1 MMSKISADSANDDVA
16 AAFTDADVASAANAG
31 SFQKAL
37 VLLKQGAVRIS
48 GRRADG
54 CVEAQVQSE
63 RSGASSYSV
72 LLAASFRTVH
82 GPRAA
87 SGCKVAAKCT
97 CFDYTR
103 RGGLCKH
110 GAAAALLFRRQD
122 AGDLE
127 ALPLKLPEARE
138 AKRSAPKP
146 DGAGRKRLFPA
157 ADDSAKGDDQC
168 RTPTRQGSD
177 DASSKESHESPARP
191 MKQPCFPVA
200 AAVSTGPAVSKKG
213 SAVKAALMLRLLQ
226 NAACAGDHQRF
237 KAELKRYGEAA
248 LSVLDA
254 SGLLHQA
261 ILGQDV
267 CGATLIVKA
276 LLELPEGAAAAVS
289 ARDATK
295 RSPLHAAVSASRIEI
310 CQVLLAA
317 KADPLAKAPASLGL
331 LGSQYCNLGVS
342 RVPPA
347 LPLSFRQTASDA
359 TEVAAATEA
368 AAASPPAVTAN
379 LPAWATAS
387 FSASDEPSS
396 PRDENRTEGR
406 SVSRGVPAAPEEV
419 VPMQVADGSRRA
431 LACAHYL
438 CRNCSSRVGGRCPLC
453 RKQFAGVQEL
463 PDLKRDPIAWFEF
476 AAGCTEEGT
485 AAARPALPVGLPYT
499 PSQASAVSTPAA
511 RLLRMRS
518 WPRPSRGSMFSAPF
532 RRCVTGSFDHEA
544 SRDLGAACGQPGLE
558 MSTGG
563 PREGYISRRDI
574 EHILPATLP
583 VDPQLL
589 SQALDEGL
597 WAEWDADEDGV
608 ISRQD
613 FFDPRHGLLRWLLV
627 HLVELRAESS
637 AGAAPDVETDRA
649 GWFRHLLLSKRGLG
663 PFFQRPCASSA
674 GLRRGDALRAL
685 LRLAGASSLERRRL
699 EEFRSTV
706 EQFWEKWDPSGSGL
720 VPSHQLLQPAG
731 PAQDLL
737 WASASARL
745 RCSLQRLADA
755 GSSASSGAQG
765 AGPGAYVIEISKL
778 CRLLASL
785 GRDGAGAERR
795 KTGAEGRGF
804 SSCAPASPRSLLQA
818 VKGVHV
824 ARKNLGEDVD
834 RLLYGESLS
843 FALLA
848 LERFPSHIQVVRWA
862 CRLITFL
869 LLGLSESTA
878 ALTPES
884 SNWAQLLQVG
894 LDSSAALLL
903 ASGKEIPRD
912 LQAMAFQVVKSTM
925 ALCGSP
931 CAAADPSFGS
941 TVMSASLLL
950 WLLSRGEAESCVLSL
965 LTGLQTKPESPQ
977 VSSAACHSPA
987 GRAVVSALTCLL
999 LGDPAGLVLQM
1010 EAWGHSA
1017 PPPPL
1022 WTPLSTMAV
1031 TSITVGEPVEV
1042 CCQGGWLEG
1051 TVLRAPVSEPSQP
1064 RDECWM
1070 VACKG
1075 SSSSQGDSARIY
1087 SRHVWSPGWRL
1098 EAAAAFDRMR
1108 CTIFAHV
1115 AACEKLQSSGA
1126 SLLQRWP
1133 TDAVHLRRELL
1144 ASIVVQG
1151 LAPKALAVAP
1161 SPSGPVLRG
1170 AVGIPLHCGDK
1181 VWLSVSVERAKQLQT
1196 ARHGDWSDHMG
1207 FCLDCPGRLVETL
1220 AAPPRVRVSH
1230 GSLGTFLWNPA
1241 AVTRAESSAEA
1252 LPFEEQHGP
1261 LMVGDEVL
1269 LGSDQERAV
1278 PLQVGHGGWSARMAH
1293 ALGRFG
1299 RLAGLNNRGDLRVD
1313 TPGCGVFL
1321 WNPASVGSS
1330 AFVTGFTSLQLLSA
1344 WVSGA
1349 SPHCPEKLKELSS
1362 PNCGDD
1368 DPECPLEGPFHTVNQ
1383 SVDDSFRYIK
1393 TSYCPPYDWSCLS
1406 NQKGRRPCARR
1417 QTFKIPLRP
1426 TIARSAVPLGLGWPA
1441 GKSSQEKDLTKLPSV
1456 AMNQGQPMLGAI
1468 GVLVNGVALN
1478 GVATKLSEALPSTTK
1493 LEGADCWVD
1502 AAPPCGERPL
1512 GHERLIG
1519 LELEELG
1526 LPSGSAPSSSSGAPG
1541 ADGAAGFHSSLHHM
1555 GATEAD
1561 EALETETKDWSVAVA
1576 AATDEKSDAFTF
1588 LERELQ
1594 SIGTDDDPCDPVFL
1608 SAFLGAAL
1616 VHCADRGFLECV
1628 QFLMSR
1634 GAPLDGAGAR
1644 MLQSLKLQGP
1654 ARTPLELAA
1663 RRGHVAI
1670 CRLLL
1675 ESGAVCAPTA
1685 RKAAKELSEFGEY
1698 FAKER
1703 SELLALLDKY

>member
-1 MMSKISADSANDDVA
+1 MAWFTTLEVEHLGEEDAGAKFEEAGEHSAEKFEAAPGLRRGAGEALLRQGYAPLASTEEKRREEQRREEKRGKVGYARLASMEEKRREEQRREEKRGKVGYARLASIEEKRREEKRREEKRGKVGYARLASMEEKRREEQRRDEKRGKVA
-16 AAFTDADVASAANAG
+16 YARLASIEEKRREEKRREDRFGSLFTGGASGDWRSCWDAEALAVR
-31 SFQKAL
+31 L
-37 VLLKQGAVRIS
+37 VL
-48 GRRADG
+48 
-54 CVEAQVQSE
+54 E
-63 RSGASSYSV
+63 
-72 LLAASFRTVH
+72 
-82 GPRAA
+82 
-87 SGCKVAAKCT
+87 
-97 CFDYTR
+97 
-103 RGGLCKH
+103 
-110 GAAAALLFRRQD
+110 
-122 AGDLE
+122 
-127 ALPLKLPEARE
+127 
-138 AKRSAPKP
+138 
-146 DGAGRKRLFPA
+146 
-157 ADDSAKGDDQC
+157 
-168 RTPTRQGSD
+168 
-177 DASSKESHESPARP
+177 
-191 MKQPCFPVA
+191 
-200 AAVSTGPAVSKKG
+200 
-213 SAVKAALMLRLLQ
+213 
-226 NAACAGDHQRF
+226 
-237 KAELKRYGEAA
+237 
-248 LSVLDA
+248 
-254 SGLLHQA
+254 
-261 ILGQDV
+261 
-267 CGATLIVKA
+267 
-276 LLELPEGAAAAVS
+276 
-289 ARDATK
+289 
-295 RSPLHAAVSASRIEI
+295 
-310 CQVLLAA
+310 
-317 KADPLAKAPASLGL
+317 LGL
-331 LGSQYCNLGVS
+331 LGDPPTVAFSLTREMDKELRIAGDYPDYEDHASDAFHVVRRQLALNAAVKASLRKSQPELAYAVLEGRSSEGPRVEVVLTTGLRGAGHPPWGGVS

-347 LPLSFRQTASDA
+347 LPLFKRPVALCAAAEAGASDA

-368 AAASPPAVTAN
+368 CMGHSQLQRERRAIFAARY
-379 LPAWATAS
+379 ATALLNATDS
-387 FSASDEPSS
+387 
-396 PRDENRTEGR
+396 RMDENRTEGR

-499 PSQASAVSTPAA
+499 PSQASADEILAA
-511 RLLRMRS
+511 
-518 WPRPSRGSMFSAPF
+518 PKPG
-532 RRCVTGSFDHEA
+532 CVTGSFDHE
-544 SRDLGAACGQPGLE
+544 
-558 MSTGG
+558 
-563 PREGYISRRDI
+563 
-574 EHILPATLP
+574 

-1502 AAPPCGERPL
+1502 FF
-1512 GHERLIG
+1512 
-1519 LELEELG
+1519 
-1526 LPSGSAPSSSSGAPG
+1526 
-1541 ADGAAGFHSSLHHM
+1541 D
-1555 GATEAD
+1555 
-1561 EALETETKDWSVAVA
+1561 
-1576 AATDEKSDAFTF
+1576 
-1588 LERELQ
+1588 
-1594 SIGTDDDPCDPVFL
+1594 
-1608 SAFLGAAL
+1608 
-1616 VHCADRGFLECV
+1616 
-1628 QFLMSR
+1628 
-1634 GAPLDGAGAR
+1634 
-1644 MLQSLKLQGP
+1644 
-1654 ARTPLELAA
+1654 
-1663 RRGHVAI
+1663 
-1670 CRLLL
+1670 
-1675 ESGAVCAPTA
+1675 
-1685 RKAAKELSEFGEY
+1685 
-1698 FAKER
+1698 
-1703 SELLALLDKY
+1703 